1 MIYHYDF
8 HIHSALS
15 PCAEDEMTPNNI
27 INMAMV
33 NGLDII
39 AVTDHN
45 SVKNLPALAECA
57 EKSPVMLLPGIEV
70 ESSEEVHISCL
81 FSDVEA
87 AMAMGEIVR
96 NHLPPVK
103 NKAEILG
110 EQYIFDS
117 EDNIVE
123 KEEQMLLFST
133 DMTIDEIFS
142 AAYKFGGCAYFS
154 HVDRDSYSVLTVLG
168 ALPDSVPT
176 GVVEVTGT
184 SRGRRFAEERSDL
197 LGKTILYSTDSHRLA
212 DMSRGENIIELP
224 WEKGRFKPSDVIQWI
239 QAKGKSNDEIMR

>member
-1 MIYHYDF
+1 MIYHYDL

-27 INMAMV
+27 VNMAIV

-45 SVKNLPALAECA
+45 STGNLQALALCA
-57 EKSPVMLLPGIEV
+57 EKSPVVFIPGIEV
-70 ESSEEVHISCL
+70 ESSEEVHICCL
-81 FSDVEA
+81 FPDVESA
-87 AMAMGEIVR
+87 AAMGEIVR
-96 NHLPPVK
+96 GHLLPVK
-103 NKAEILG
+103 NKAKILG

-117 EDNIVE
+117 EDNIVGT
-123 KEEQMLLFST
+123 EEQMLLFSS
-133 DMTIDEIFS
+133 DMTIDEIFE
-142 AAYKFGGCAYFS
+142 AAHRLGGCAYFA

-168 ALPDSVPT
+168 SLPDSVPT

-184 SRGRRFAEERSDL
+184 ERGRSFAQERTEL
-197 LGKTILYSTDSHRLA
+197 NGKTILYSTDSHRLA
-212 DMSRGENIIELP
+212 DMSRGENIIDLP
-224 WEKGRFKPSDVIQWI
+224 LEKGRFKASDVIQWI